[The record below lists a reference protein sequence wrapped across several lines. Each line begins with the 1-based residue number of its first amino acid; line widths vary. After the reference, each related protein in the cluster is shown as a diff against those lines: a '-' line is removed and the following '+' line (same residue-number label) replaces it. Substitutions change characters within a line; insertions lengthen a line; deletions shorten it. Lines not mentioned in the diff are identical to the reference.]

1 VSIVLED
8 AESCPG
14 DVGEGFELRPL
25 VLERPEATF
34 HNGIV
39 IAATCTTHRAG
50 QVESFQSLL
59 VVVAGVLRASITASL
74 DHCDAAGR
82 SCQIAATQRCYE
94 EPNRP
99 VVCEAFSDRS
109 ALDLPTEQVQYN
121 SQINPVGSRRQVRDV
136 CYPLFV
142 WGVCFE

>member
-1 VSIVLED
+1 MSIVLED

-25 VLERPEATF
+25 VLERPEETF

-59 VVVAGVLRASITASL
+59 VVVAGVLRASITAMQQGVRVRLPQLNGVTKSRTDQWCAKL
-74 DHCDAAGR
+74 SVIAQPSTFRLNR
-82 SCQIAATQRCYE
+82 SSTTAR
-94 EPNRP
+94 
-99 VVCEAFSDRS
+99 
-109 ALDLPTEQVQYN
+109 
-121 SQINPVGSRRQVRDV
+121 
-136 CYPLFV
+136 
-142 WGVCFE
+142 